1 MNVIQTLV
9 IAAGLWG
16 CVALGIAEG
25 QTYTDRDGN
34 GLIDILYIE
43 QLDSM
48 RYNLTGACEGS
59 ICNGYELKRS
69 LDFRDSLSYRNYR
82 SYISSTHDSSFYAR
96 GEGWRP
102 VGNSSSVAFNTSF
115 EGNNYTLD
123 NLFINRSTTDYIG
136 LFGYTQSNSIV
147 RNIGLRNVSVTGNH
161 FVGGLVGSNNGGT
174 ISQSYATGAVT
185 GAYNVGGLVGWHNGG
200 TISQSYATGAVAG
213 AYNVGG
219 LVGVNWYGG
228 TISQSYATGAVTGT
242 QFVGG
247 LVGYNYNGTINESF
261 ATGSV
266 TGRAYSVGGLVGV
279 NDNGIISQSYAT
291 GAVSGTQFV
300 GGLVGWHYNG
310 TVRHGYWNVDAPQ
323 TVNGTVRSN
332 NNTVG
337 IDYRLGSVIET
348 HIRGLTL
355 SALESSTGTA
365 ADTIQELGPGF
376 IYKQG
381 FLPYIHRGA
390 RLTVHSIHFTQTIP
404 SWTNI
409 DTNSIVANVIQGTDT
424 TRATL
429 TVDGIAFTANIIG
442 TTNITSPYT
451 LRNIQNGTGEGIV
464 GKYGTKI
471 HFAALGMKTYGD
483 APFVLSATSSA
494 HLPLFFSASNT
505 IVSIKSDTVIIHGGG
520 TVSITAYSLENDTVV
535 FGFTNQILAI
545 RKSIPM
551 DRDLDGLIDILYIEQ
566 LDSMR
571 YNLTGACEGSICNGY
586 ELKRSLDFRDSL
598 SYRNYRSYISNT
610 HDSSFY
616 ARGEGWRPVGSA
628 TYVNGTLQEENPFN
642 TLFEGNRFTLNHLF
656 INRVSTHFVGLFG
669 YTGSNSIVRNIGLR
683 TVSVTGAYN
692 AGGLVGWNNGTI
704 TQSYATGYVHGSTY
718 VGGLVGWNNG
728 GTISQSYATGSVT
741 GAYSVGGLVGVNWY
755 GGTISQSYATV
766 SVSSNAY
773 NIGGL
778 VGYNYYGTINQSYAT
793 GAVSGTQYVGGLV
806 GGNDNG
812 TVRHGYWNVDA
823 PQTVNGTVRSTHNT
837 VGIDYKVG
845 SVIETHIRGLTLSAL
860 ESPTG
865 TAANTIQELGPGF
878 IYKQGFLPYI
888 HRGARLTVHSIHF
901 TQTIPSITDIDTNS
915 IVANVIQGTNTT
927 RATLTVDGIPFT
939 ANIIGTTNITS
950 PYTLRNIQN
959 GTGEGIVG
967 KYGTKIHFAAL
978 GMKTYGDA
986 PFVLSATS
994 SAHLPVFFSASNT
1007 IVSIKS
1013 DTVIIHGG
1021 GTVNITAY
1029 SLENDTVVFG
1039 FTNQILAIRKSIPMD
1054 RDLDGLIDILYIEQL
1069 DSMRYNLTGA
1079 CEGSICNGYELKRS
1093 LDFRDSLSYRNY
1105 RSYISSTH
1113 DSSFYARGEGWR
1125 PVGSATSFFN
1135 GPVQGN
1141 PYNAPFEGN
1150 RFTIDH
1156 LFINRSSNPV
1166 GLFGYTQSNSIVRNI
1181 GIRNVSVTGNDFVGG
1196 LVGWNN
1202 GGTISQS
1209 YATGAVTGAYS
1220 VGGLVGVNWYGTIS
1234 QSYATGAVSGIGN
1247 VGGLVGWNNGT
1258 INQSY
1263 ATGAVSG
1270 TQFVGGLVGW
1280 NNGTINQS
1288 YATGAVS
1295 GTQFVGGLV
1304 GWNYYG
1310 TVHHGYWN
1318 VDAPQTVNGTVRST
1332 HNTVGIDYRVGPVI
1346 ETHIRSLTLSALE
1359 SPTGTAADT
1368 IQELGPGFIYK
1379 QGFLPYIHRG
1389 ARLTVHSIHFTQTIP
1404 SWTNIDTNSIVANVI
1419 QGTDTTRATLTVDGI
1434 PFTANIIG
1442 TTNITSPYTLRNIQN
1457 GTGEGIVGKYGTKIH
1472 FASLG
1477 MKTYGDAPFV
1487 LSATSSA
1494 HLPLFFSASNTIVS
1508 ISHNTVIIHGG
1519 GTVSIT
1525 AYSLENDTV
1534 VFGFTNQILA
1544 IRKSIPMD
1552 RDLDG
1557 LIDILYIE
1565 QLDSIRYNLTGA
1577 CEGSIC
1583 NGYEL
1588 KRSLDFRDSLSYRN
1602 YRSYISSTHDSSFY
1616 ARGEGW
1622 RPVGSATY
1630 VNGTLQEGN
1639 PFNTLFEGNGNT
1651 IDHLYIQRS
1660 TTSYV
1665 GLFGYTQSNSSIR
1678 NIGLRNVSVS
1688 GNNLVGG
1695 LVGWNNG
1702 TIIQSYATGAVSG
1715 SDIVGGLV
1723 GVNWYGGTISQSYA
1737 TGAVSGIVETG
1748 GLAGRNHGTIS
1759 QSYATGAVTGGA
1771 YSIGGLVGWNHGTIS
1786 QSYATGAVSG
1796 TQFVGGLI
1804 GINYNGTV
1812 HHGYWNVDAPQ
1823 TVNGTVR
1830 STHNTVGIDYRVGP
1844 VIETHIRGLILS
1856 ALESPTGTA
1865 ADTIQELGPGFI
1877 YKQGFLPYIHRGARL
1892 TVHSIHF
1899 TQTIPSWT
1907 NIDTNSIVAN
1917 VIQGTDTTRATLT
1930 VDGIPFTANIIGTTN
1945 ITSPYTLRNIQN
1957 GTGEGIVGKYGTKI
1971 HFASLGMKTYG
1982 DAPFVV
1988 SARSTAG
1995 LPILFSASNTI
2006 VSISHNTVIIHGG
2019 GTVNITAYSLENDTV
2034 VFGFTNQ
2041 ILAIRKSIPMD
2052 RDLDGLID
2060 ILYIEQLDSMRYNLT
2075 GACAGSVCNGY
2086 ELKRSLDFRD
2096 SLSYRNYRSY
2106 ISSTHDSSFYALGE
2120 GWRPVGSATSFFNGP
2135 VQGNPYNAPFEGNRF
2150 TIDHLFINR
2159 SSNPVGLFGYTQSN
2173 SSIRNIGLRNVSVS
2187 GNNLVGGLVG
2197 WNNGTITQSFATGY
2211 VSGNVHVGG
2220 LVGRNNVGT
2229 ISKSYATGYVSGSIY
2244 VGGLVGTNN
2253 GTINQSYATGAV
2265 SGIGNVG
2272 GLVGVNNNGTISQ
2285 SYATGAVSGN
2295 DYYVGGLVGVNWY
2308 GGTISQSYATGA
2320 VSGTQFVGG
2329 LVGWHY
2335 NGTVHHG
2342 YWNVDAPQTV
2352 NGTVRSTHNTV
2363 GIDYRV
2369 GPVIETHIR
2378 SLTLSALESPTGT
2391 AADTIQEL
2399 GPGFIY
2405 KQGFL
2410 PYIHRG
2416 ARLTVHS
2423 IHFTQTIPSI
2433 TDIDTN
2439 SIVANVIQGTDTTR
2453 ATLTVDG
2460 IPFTANIIGTT
2471 NITSPYTLRNI
2482 QNGTGE
2488 GIVGKYGTKIHFA
2501 ALGMKTYGDAPFVLS
2516 ATSSAHLP
2524 LFFSAS
2530 NTIVSISN
2538 NTVIIHGGGTV
2549 NITAY
2554 SLETDTIGFT
2564 SVTQILTIH
2573 KVFQS
2578 IEFGVLASKTF
2589 GDAPFVVS
2597 ASSSAHLSVFFS
2609 ASNTLVRILNNVVI
2623 IQGAGT
2629 VNITAYSLENDT
2641 VVFASATQILT
2652 IHKGVQSIEFGVLAS
2667 KTFGDA
2673 PFVLSARSTAGF
2685 PILFSASNTIVNIK
2699 SNTIIINGAGTV
2711 NIIAY
2716 CLENNDY
2723 FRAFTTRI
2731 LTISKGIQD
2740 IEFRVLASK
2749 TFGDAPFVVSA
2760 RSTAGFPILFS
2771 ASNTIVN
2778 IKSNTI
2784 IINGAG
2790 TVNIIAYCLENNDYF
2805 RAFTTR
2811 IFTISKG
2818 IQSIEFG
2825 VLASKILGDAPF
2837 VLSARSTAGLPILFS
2852 ASNAFITIQ
2861 NNTVSMNKAGA
2872 VHIRA
2877 YNEGNEHYLGASATQ
2892 ILFIT
2897 KPIDTVTTDANF
2909 TFAAIPNMTVGQRYF
2924 LITRSQNPI
2933 YATFKSSNERIAII
2947 NQDILTAIAAG
2958 TITITAHQEAFAP
2971 YRAATARQTVIVIRP
2986 TSIPPHPLTP
2996 IETKNSA
3003 IRIFPNPTKD
3013 YITIQTNEKISS
3025 VKVYD
3030 IMGKSYELGIKNY
3043 ELGIQNYELGIKNYE
3058 LGSRV
3063 DIKILPKGEYIL
3075 VIYGKNG
3082 EVLKAEK
3089 VMKY

>member
-1 MNVIQTLV
+1 MGVN
-9 IAAGLWG
+9 W
-16 CVALGIAEG
+16 
-25 QTYTDRDGN
+25 Y
-34 GLIDILYIE
+34 Y
-43 QLDSM
+43 
-48 RYNLTGACEGS
+48 
-59 ICNGYELKRS
+59 
-69 LDFRDSLSYRNYR
+69 
-82 SYISSTHDSSFYAR
+82 
-96 GEGWRP
+96 
-102 VGNSSSVAFNTSF
+102 
-115 EGNNYTLD
+115 
-123 NLFINRSTTDYIG
+123 
-136 LFGYTQSNSIV
+136 
-147 RNIGLRNVSVTGNH
+147 
-161 FVGGLVGSNNGGT
+161 GGT
-174 ISQSYATGAVT
+174 ISQSYATGAVS
-185 GAYNVGGLVGWHNGG
+185 GNAY
-200 TISQSYATGAVAG
+200 
-213 AYNVGG
+213 VGG

-228 TISQSYATGAVTGT
+228 TISQSYATGA
-242 QFVGG
+242 
-247 LVGYNYNGTINESF
+247 IS
-261 ATGSV
+261 GS
-266 TGRAYSVGGLVGV
+266 
-279 NDNGIISQSYAT
+279 GI
-291 GAVSGTQFV
+291 V
-300 GGLVGWHYNG
+300 GGLVGWNYYG
-310 TVRHGYWNVDAPQ
+310 TVHHGYWNVDAPQ

-404 SWTNI
+404 SITDI

-442 TTNITSPYT
+442 PTNITSPYT

-505 IVSIKSDTVIIHGGG
+505 IVSISHNTVIIHGGG
-520 TVSITAYSLENDTVV
+520 TVHITAYSLENDTVV

-571 YNLTGACEGSICNGY
+571 YNLTGACS
-586 ELKRSLDFRDSL
+586 
-598 SYRNYRSYISNT
+598 
-610 HDSSFY
+610 
-616 ARGEGWRPVGSA
+616 
-628 TYVNGTLQEENPFN
+628 
-642 TLFEGNRFTLNHLF
+642 
-656 INRVSTHFVGLFG
+656 
-669 YTGSNSIVRNIGLR
+669 
-683 TVSVTGAYN
+683 
-692 AGGLVGWNNGTI
+692 
-704 TQSYATGYVHGSTY
+704 
-718 VGGLVGWNNG
+718 
-728 GTISQSYATGSVT
+728 
-741 GAYSVGGLVGVNWY
+741 
-755 GGTISQSYATV
+755 
-766 SVSSNAY
+766 
-773 NIGGL
+773 
-778 VGYNYYGTINQSYAT
+778 
-793 GAVSGTQYVGGLV
+793 
-806 GGNDNG
+806 
-812 TVRHGYWNVDA
+812 
-823 PQTVNGTVRSTHNT
+823 
-837 VGIDYKVG
+837 
-845 SVIETHIRGLTLSAL
+845 
-860 ESPTG
+860 
-865 TAANTIQELGPGF
+865 
-878 IYKQGFLPYI
+878 
-888 HRGARLTVHSIHF
+888 
-901 TQTIPSITDIDTNS
+901 
-915 IVANVIQGTNTT
+915 
-927 RATLTVDGIPFT
+927 
-939 ANIIGTTNITS
+939 
-950 PYTLRNIQN
+950 
-959 GTGEGIVG
+959 
-967 KYGTKIHFAAL
+967 
-978 GMKTYGDA
+978 
-986 PFVLSATS
+986 
-994 SAHLPVFFSASNT
+994 
-1007 IVSIKS
+1007 
-1013 DTVIIHGG
+1013 
-1021 GTVNITAY
+1021 
-1029 SLENDTVVFG
+1029 
-1039 FTNQILAIRKSIPMD
+1039 
-1054 RDLDGLIDILYIEQL
+1054 
-1069 DSMRYNLTGA
+1069 
-1079 CEGSICNGYELKRS
+1079 GSICNGYELKRS

-1113 DSSFYARGEGWR
+1113 DSSFYARE
-1125 PVGSATSFFN
+1125 
-1135 GPVQGN
+1135 
-1141 PYNAPFEGN
+1141 
-1150 RFTIDH
+1150 
-1156 LFINRSSNPV
+1156 
-1166 GLFGYTQSNSIVRNI
+1166 
-1181 GIRNVSVTGNDFVGG
+1181 
-1196 LVGWNN
+1196 
-1202 GGTISQS
+1202 
-1209 YATGAVTGAYS
+1209 
-1220 VGGLVGVNWYGTIS
+1220 
-1234 QSYATGAVSGIGN
+1234 
-1247 VGGLVGWNNGT
+1247 
-1258 INQSY
+1258 
-1263 ATGAVSG
+1263 
-1270 TQFVGGLVGW
+1270 
-1280 NNGTINQS
+1280 
-1288 YATGAVS
+1288 
-1295 GTQFVGGLV
+1295 
-1304 GWNYYG
+1304 
-1310 TVHHGYWN
+1310 
-1318 VDAPQTVNGTVRST
+1318 
-1332 HNTVGIDYRVGPVI
+1332 
-1346 ETHIRSLTLSALE
+1346 
-1359 SPTGTAADT
+1359 
-1368 IQELGPGFIYK
+1368 
-1379 QGFLPYIHRG
+1379 
-1389 ARLTVHSIHFTQTIP
+1389 
-1404 SWTNIDTNSIVANVI
+1404 
-1419 QGTDTTRATLTVDGI
+1419 
-1434 PFTANIIG
+1434 
-1442 TTNITSPYTLRNIQN
+1442 
-1457 GTGEGIVGKYGTKIH
+1457 
-1472 FASLG
+1472 
-1477 MKTYGDAPFV
+1477 
-1487 LSATSSA
+1487 
-1494 HLPLFFSASNTIVS
+1494 
-1508 ISHNTVIIHGG
+1508 
-1519 GTVSIT
+1519 
-1525 AYSLENDTV
+1525 
-1534 VFGFTNQILA
+1534 
-1544 IRKSIPMD
+1544 
-1552 RDLDG
+1552 
-1557 LIDILYIE
+1557 
-1565 QLDSIRYNLTGA
+1565 
-1577 CEGSIC
+1577 
-1583 NGYEL
+1583 
-1588 KRSLDFRDSLSYRN
+1588 
-1602 YRSYISSTHDSSFY
+1602 
-1616 ARGEGW
+1616 EGW

-1702 TIIQSYATGAVSG
+1702 TIIQSYATGAVLG
-1715 SDIVGGLV
+1715 TGYVGGLV
-1723 GVNWYGGTISQSYA
+1723 GVNWRGTISQSYA
-1737 TGAVSGIVETG
+1737 TGAV
-1748 GLAGRNHGTIS
+1748 L
-1759 QSYATGAVTGGA
+1759 
-1771 YSIGGLVGWNHGTIS
+1771 
-1786 QSYATGAVSG
+1786 
-1796 TQFVGGLI
+1796 
-1804 GINYNGTV
+1804 
-1812 HHGYWNVDAPQ
+1812 
-1823 TVNGTVR
+1823 
-1830 STHNTVGIDYRVGP
+1830 
-1844 VIETHIRGLILS
+1844 
-1856 ALESPTGTA
+1856 
-1865 ADTIQELGPGFI
+1865 
-1877 YKQGFLPYIHRGARL
+1877 
-1892 TVHSIHF
+1892 
-1899 TQTIPSWT
+1899 
-1907 NIDTNSIVAN
+1907 
-1917 VIQGTDTTRATLT
+1917 
-1930 VDGIPFTANIIGTTN
+1930 
-1945 ITSPYTLRNIQN
+1945 
-1957 GTGEGIVGKYGTKI
+1957 GTG
-1971 HFASLGMKTYG
+1971 
-1982 DAPFVV
+1982 
-1988 SARSTAG
+1988 
-1995 LPILFSASNTI
+1995 
-2006 VSISHNTVIIHGG
+2006 
-2019 GTVNITAYSLENDTV
+2019 
-2034 VFGFTNQ
+2034 
-2041 ILAIRKSIPMD
+2041 
-2052 RDLDGLID
+2052 
-2060 ILYIEQLDSMRYNLT
+2060 
-2075 GACAGSVCNGY
+2075 
-2086 ELKRSLDFRD
+2086 
-2096 SLSYRNYRSY
+2096 
-2106 ISSTHDSSFYALGE
+2106 
-2120 GWRPVGSATSFFNGP
+2120 
-2135 VQGNPYNAPFEGNRF
+2135 
-2150 TIDHLFINR
+2150 
-2159 SSNPVGLFGYTQSN
+2159 
-2173 SSIRNIGLRNVSVS
+2173 
-2187 GNNLVGGLVG
+2187 
-2197 WNNGTITQSFATGY
+2197 
-2211 VSGNVHVGG
+2211 
-2220 LVGRNNVGT
+2220 
-2229 ISKSYATGYVSGSIY
+2229 Y
-2244 VGGLVGTNN
+2244 VGGLVGYNN
-2253 GTINQSYATGAV
+2253 GIISQSFATGAILGAY
-2265 SGIGNVG
+2265 SVG
-2272 GLVGVNNNGTISQ
+2272 GLVGVNDNGIISQ
-2285 SYATGAVSGN
+2285 SYATESVSGN
-2295 DYYVGGLVGVNWY
+2295 GN
-2308 GGTISQSYATGA
+2308 
-2320 VSGTQFVGG
+2320 VGG

-2335 NGTVHHG
+2335 NGTVHHV

-2623 IQGAGT
+2623 INGGGT

-2716 CLENNDY
+2716 SLENNDY
-2723 FRAFTTRI
+2723 LGASTTQI
-2731 LTISKGIQD
+2731 LTIHKGIQS

-2749 TFGDAPFVVSA
+2749 TLGDAPFVVSA
-2760 RSTAGFPILFS
+2760 RSTAGLPILFS

-2837 VLSARSTAGLPILFS
+2837 VLSARSSAHLPVFFS

-2861 NNTVSMNKAGA
+2861 NNTVSINRAGA

-2924 LITRSQNPI
+2924 LITHSQSPI

-2971 YRAATARQTVIVIRP
+2971 YRAATARQTVIIIRP
-2986 TSIPPHPLTP
+2986 NPIPPHPLTP

-3030 IMGKSYELGIKNY
+3030 MVGKNY
-3043 ELGIQNYELGIKNYE
+3043 ELGIQNYELGIKNYELGIKNYE

-3089 VMKY
+3089 VIIK